1 MGRKAHP
8 LAARIKKMMQ
18 TDEDVGKIAQA
29 TPVMIG
35 WTLCSSSC
43 TSHDG
48 LTPELALHLISVR
61 SSCHGALLAEVV
73 LQFGGGGSQQKG

>member
-18 TDEDVGKIAQA
+18 TDDDVGKIAQA

-35 WTLCSSSC
+35 
-43 TSHDG
+43 G
-48 LTPELALHLISVR
+48 
-61 SSCHGALLAEVV
+61 
-73 LQFGGGGSQQKG
+73 

>member
-18 TDEDVGKIAQA
+18 KDNEVGKISQA

-35 WTLCSSSC
+35 
-43 TSHDG
+43 G
-48 LTPELALHLISVR
+48 
-61 SSCHGALLAEVV
+61 
-73 LQFGGGGSQQKG
+73 

>member
-1 MGRKAHP
+1 MGRKGHP

-35 WTLCSSSC
+35 AFRAW
-43 TSHDG
+43 
-48 LTPELALHLISVR
+48 R
-61 SSCHGALLAEVV
+61 MLLLQGVPAVV
-73 LQFGGGGSQQKG
+73 